1 MREMIYHVIHKNA
14 KNMNYLFTLQ
24 RRFKNITLNEGNGY
38 MLNKFD
44 TLDHIVDG
52 FAFYNVSL
60 VLQYNSPFSSKKSE

>member
-1 MREMIYHVIHKNA
+1 
-14 KNMNYLFTLQ
+14 
-24 RRFKNITLNEGNGY
+24 